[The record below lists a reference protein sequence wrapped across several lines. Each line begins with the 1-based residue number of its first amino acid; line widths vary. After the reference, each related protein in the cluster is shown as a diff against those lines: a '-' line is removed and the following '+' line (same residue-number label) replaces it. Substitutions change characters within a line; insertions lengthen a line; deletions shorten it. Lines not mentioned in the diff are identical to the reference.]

1 MMSPSS
7 SPASVCTRRVCR
19 VDRPDRRLHESHPR
33 LDELAVRVA
42 DGRGHRPP
50 EHHVELREAEHEGVA
65 LVDERDLHRVAE
77 LGGQPRDELEAAE
90 PSPQH
95 EDAHRRTLTGRG
107 DPDAAPDDQ
116 PVPTTHSG
124 QASEGSFLAT
134 KS

>member
-1 MMSPSS
+1 M
-7 SPASVCTRRVCR
+7 
-19 VDRPDRRLHESHPR
+19 
-33 LDELAVRVA
+33 A

-95 EDAHRRTLTGRG
+95 EHAHRRTLTGAG
-107 DPDAAPDDQ
+107 DL
-116 PVPTTHSG
+116 VLTTHSG
-124 QASEGSFLAT
+124 QASDGSFLAT